1 MKAGH
6 RTFMTARNKQI
17 YNDNGAAYDGTHI
30 GAGGGRLPRTDRL
43 HPQKDRR
50 GRGGR
55 PDGYQDRVPQA
66 GGHTGRDPERNRC
79 TQAGQDRRG
88 AQDDRVGLKLRNMLI
103 QW

>member
-55 PDGYQDRVPQA
+55 PDGYRDRLPQA
-66 GGHTGRDPERNRC
+66 GGHTGRDPQGNQRI
-79 TQAGQDRRG
+79 QAGQDRRG
-88 AQDDRVGLKLRNMLI
+88 AQDDRVGLMGKEKENG
-103 QW
+103 